1 MSTDV
6 SDKEHLAQVG
16 SPGNWL
22 LEVEHG
28 SRAVGRPILIGAVI
42 RTESSAYLLVRMST
56 ERRVRVT
63 DDYIV
68 EVEAIN
74 KGRNTL
80 LALRLLSSRRPRQR
94 TESQA

>member
-68 EVEAIN
+68 LTANNRCLSLQYE
-74 KGRNTL
+74 GR
-80 LALRLLSSRRPRQR
+80 RS
-94 TESQA
+94 